1 MSTIRVREYLHN
13 INREDLEILEF
24 PVSSA
29 TVELAA
35 KAVGVEPGIIAK
47 SLSFKLKEGAVIVV
61 LSGTARLSNHKF
73 KEFFGCRAKMLKPEE
88 TEEIASGNLGGSS
101 QPDLGSTAQTT
112 VTEEVLYQDEPAIDS
127 SYDAIAPVA
136 QQLQGSTEQEDW
148 KLYLLILLA
157 LAVVVLE
164 VVRIIR
170 IRGTQKD
177 EPDDNDGSI

>member
-1 MSTIRVREYLHN
+1 MSTIRAREYLHN

-35 KAVGVEPGIIAK
+35 KAVGVEPGMIAK

-88 TEEIASGNLGGSS
+88 TEEITGHAVGGVCPFGLKDGVNVFLDNSLKAYDIVYPAAGASNN
-101 QPDLGSTAQTT
+101 A
-112 VTEEVLYQDEPAIDS
+112 
-127 SYDAIAPVA
+127 
-136 QQLQGSTEQEDW
+136 
-148 KLYLLILLA
+148 
-157 LAVVVLE
+157 
-164 VVRIIR
+164 IR
-170 IRGTQKD
+170 IKVSEFADITNGQWAD
-177 EPDDNDGSI
+177 LSE

>member
-24 PVSSA
+24 QVSSA

-35 KAVGVEPGIIAK
+35 KAVGVEPGMIAK

-88 TEEIASGNLGGSS
+88 TEEITGHAVGGVCPFGLKDGVNVFLDNSLKAYDIVYPAAGASNN
-101 QPDLGSTAQTT
+101 A
-112 VTEEVLYQDEPAIDS
+112 
-127 SYDAIAPVA
+127 
-136 QQLQGSTEQEDW
+136 
-148 KLYLLILLA
+148 
-157 LAVVVLE
+157 
-164 VVRIIR
+164 IR
-170 IRGTQKD
+170 IKVSEFADITNGQWAD
-177 EPDDNDGSI
+177 LSE

>member
-35 KAVGVEPGIIAK
+35 KAVGVEPGMIAK

-88 TEEIASGNLGGSS
+88 TEEITGHAVGGVCPFGLKDGVNVFLDNSLKAYDIVYPAAGASNN
-101 QPDLGSTAQTT
+101 A
-112 VTEEVLYQDEPAIDS
+112 
-127 SYDAIAPVA
+127 
-136 QQLQGSTEQEDW
+136 
-148 KLYLLILLA
+148 
-157 LAVVVLE
+157 
-164 VVRIIR
+164 IR
-170 IRGTQKD
+170 IKVSEFADITNGQWAD
-177 EPDDNDGSI
+177 LSE

>member
-1 MSTIRVREYLHN
+1 MSTIRVREYLKN

-35 KAVGVEPGIIAK
+35 KAVGVEPGMIAK

-88 TEEIASGNLGGSS
+88 TEEITGHAVGGVCPFGLKDGVKVYLDNSLKAYDIVYPAAGASNN
-101 QPDLGSTAQTT
+101 A
-112 VTEEVLYQDEPAIDS
+112 
-127 SYDAIAPVA
+127 
-136 QQLQGSTEQEDW
+136 
-148 KLYLLILLA
+148 
-157 LAVVVLE
+157 
-164 VVRIIR
+164 IR
-170 IRGTQKD
+170 IKVSEFADIT
-177 EPDDNDGSI
+177 DGQWADLSE

>member
-88 TEEIASGNLGGSS
+88 TEEITGHAVGGVCPFGLKDGVNVFLDNSLKAYDIVYPAAGASNN
-101 QPDLGSTAQTT
+101 A
-112 VTEEVLYQDEPAIDS
+112 
-127 SYDAIAPVA
+127 
-136 QQLQGSTEQEDW
+136 
-148 KLYLLILLA
+148 
-157 LAVVVLE
+157 
-164 VVRIIR
+164 IR
-170 IRGTQKD
+170 IKVSEFADITNGQWAD
-177 EPDDNDGSI
+177 LSE

>member
-88 TEEIASGNLGGSS
+88 TEEITGHAVGGVCPFGLKDGVNVFLDNSLKAYDIVYPAAGASNN
-101 QPDLGSTAQTT
+101 A
-112 VTEEVLYQDEPAIDS
+112 
-127 SYDAIAPVA
+127 
-136 QQLQGSTEQEDW
+136 
-148 KLYLLILLA
+148 
-157 LAVVVLE
+157 
-164 VVRIIR
+164 IR
-170 IRGTQKD
+170 IKVSEFADITNGQWADLR
-177 EPDDNDGSI
+177 E

>member
-35 KAVGVEPGIIAK
+35 KAVGVEPGMIAK

-88 TEEIASGNLGGSS
+88 TEEITGHAVGGVCPFGLKDGVNVFLDNSLKAY
-101 QPDLGSTAQTT
+101 DI
-112 VTEEVLYQDEPAIDS
+112 VYPAIHLLRTNPAS
-127 SYDAIAPVA
+127 RNAAYSVHPGTPPRPV
-136 QQLQGSTEQEDW
+136 
-148 KLYLLILLA
+148 
-157 LAVVVLE
+157 
-164 VVRIIR
+164 
-170 IRGTQKD
+170 
-177 EPDDNDGSI
+177 

>member
-35 KAVGVEPGIIAK
+35 KAVGVEPGMIAK

-88 TEEIASGNLGGSS
+88 TEEITGHAVGGVCPFGLKDGVKVYLDNSLKAYDIVYPAAGASNN
-101 QPDLGSTAQTT
+101 A
-112 VTEEVLYQDEPAIDS
+112 
-127 SYDAIAPVA
+127 
-136 QQLQGSTEQEDW
+136 
-148 KLYLLILLA
+148 
-157 LAVVVLE
+157 
-164 VVRIIR
+164 IR
-170 IRGTQKD
+170 IKVSEFADITNGQWAD
-177 EPDDNDGSI
+177 LSE

>member
-35 KAVGVEPGIIAK
+35 KAVGVEPGMIAK

-88 TEEIASGNLGGSS
+88 TEEITGHAVGGVCPFGLKDGVNVFLDNSLKAYDIVYPAAGASNN
-101 QPDLGSTAQTT
+101 A
-112 VTEEVLYQDEPAIDS
+112 
-127 SYDAIAPVA
+127 
-136 QQLQGSTEQEDW
+136 
-148 KLYLLILLA
+148 
-157 LAVVVLE
+157 
-164 VVRIIR
+164 IR
-170 IRGTQKD
+170 IKVSEFADITHGQWAD
-177 EPDDNDGSI
+177 LSE

>member
-35 KAVGVEPGIIAK
+35 KAVGVDPGMIAK

-88 TEEIASGNLGGSS
+88 TEEITGHAVGGVCPFGLKDGVNVFLDNSLKAYDIVYPAAGASNN
-101 QPDLGSTAQTT
+101 A
-112 VTEEVLYQDEPAIDS
+112 
-127 SYDAIAPVA
+127 
-136 QQLQGSTEQEDW
+136 
-148 KLYLLILLA
+148 
-157 LAVVVLE
+157 
-164 VVRIIR
+164 IR
-170 IRGTQKD
+170 IKVSEFADITNGQWAD
-177 EPDDNDGSI
+177 LSE